1 MGRDSRSQDGPPPIP
16 MLYQGFRLSLEAFE
30 DAYGTLEDFIIFE
43 ALGDSNESLGYAI
56 GRINRFFPTEEGGA
70 HIELSYLGCENS
82 FYRWYIEHEGEPGG
96 LPRGWSH
103 HLCRR
108 SLTTCCRKEGRK
120 MVHVQKWGP
129 ITKENAHTLLVAW
142 GYTGFADL
150 GRKPPLSRRSGSG
163 AAPAATTKKAGKKPA
178 ALALEPEE
186 AEVVDDDEDEAE
198 EPPRRRGRKRHRGSA
213 ALEQETANVLDG
225 MMSEAAKDEGLHPS
239 GGGPLEARLKG
250 LKAKLHEKTKSQ
262 GGGAAKVLAEK
273 AQAAASSSKPRAKS
287 RRSGEVVTA
296 LKKALLP
303 RGRARDSEE
312 VAEDSYSEGDEDDD
326 GLGLGRG
333 GSSLVAKRRQLR
345 RYAQEHPGH
354 LLCKGLENM
363 REQVG
368 EIFGDEELNED
379 KYAPVVNRYLL
390 SVLLP
395 NYPAKHQHEDRLR
408 EMRTLAL
415 GLDMILRGKID
426 GAADLFMQRFKS
438 LSMALRDGDPRYG
451 RYLELLPEDL
461 IGGGA
466 TQGET
471 EYARTMALKAAKS
484 EALMKKGLD
493 AATRAVEVTPEKSSY
508 QGPTGEED
516 ATQWSTRRRSPCQLR
531 GGQPEGGEERSAGL
545 GGDGPS
551 TASSSAS
558 GRREPKQMEG
568 QGLRAPQEGPVREL
582 VDEDGAPSDR
592 PGWAAP
598 VEFSLPGLGRPLPQ
612 TGAHTLAQSLGDLFQ
627 LLDVAP
633 EVTFNALAGQ
643 VVTSVECQHRLQLG
657 ITLLQLL
664 LLSLRDRGHF
674 CNFMELLQTIT
685 PLAGGTQKQGA
696 GIRQRDLLPLPIP
709 AFGALLNL
717 VKKHKRPGSGVIIW
731 RVAEARKV
739 GKQQLKKSVSAACFQ
754 TWRLLSVITLNGMGT
769 GWEKLA
775 PASGHV
781 VTRSQT
787 LALESLA
794 RRCAWWS
801 GSPLEERPPGD
812 FSDLIRSRQ
821 VDYTGDAVLKALPLR
836 LEELAPGLPEDGVA
850 GSLDASSIADETV
863 KCWVDDPDVALLDPS
878 AWPHPLP
885 SASMNVSVSEWERI
899 VAVLYNKGIVAP
911 IEAEEIFHVNGVPV
925 LNGVFAVEKGGEP
938 LPGECRVTRL
948 IMNLVPAN
956 SLQKL
961 MPGDLPTL
969 AGSSNWSGIHLL
981 PNEVLLWSGD
991 DQKGAFYAWKLPKA
1005 WRKLMAFKM
1014 PVPGRLVGRPDIP
1027 YIHVA
1032 SAVIPMG
1039 WVNAVSLFQHL
1050 HRRAGLAAEPVGAGL
1065 DPSNEWR
1072 RDKPIPRGAVD
1083 AGGMWFQ
1090 YYLDDFDCPE
1100 KVAKHT
1106 WKTMVNTMSP
1116 TQAKQRLSYDRI
1128 GIGISEKKAHVREP
1142 CVVRMGAEVDG
1153 VAGLL
1158 SAPRLKIL
1166 ETGWLLVWALG
1177 RPVLSARMKMV
1188 LLGRLTRCFEFRRP
1202 LMCLL
1207 NKCWPKSM
1215 WCRATPLPSGH
1226 AFELIT
1232 AGALLCLAVMD
1243 LRTPVSGLVTCS
1255 DASTMGGGMCV
1266 SAGLTDA
1273 GEKLLMKLDAAP
1285 FDTECMKPQGS
1296 IQQPSRGGP
1305 RVLVLSLFDGV
1316 SAVMCGLTRLPC
1328 AVQGYAMSADDPD
1341 ELRLSRTRFPGVIQL
1356 GKPQKVDAEI
1366 ISKLL
1371 TSVGNR
1377 LDFVLLS
1384 AAATRSFFASDVSD
1398 PFFEICRIFD
1408 LLQHLSLVPVHLMV
1422 ENLGNIPSRDVDAFN
1437 KALGCKPYLVD
1448 SKYFTWVERPRL
1460 FWISWDVHPLPG
1472 LAGRSVMLMLRC
1484 SALSRIF

>member
-1 MGRDSRSQDGPPPIP
+1 GTLILTDGGRSGRAAFLEGS
-16 MLYQGFRLSLEAFE
+16 RLSLEAFE
-30 DAYGTLEDFIIFE
+30 DAYATLEDFIIFE
-43 ALGDSNESLGYAI
+43 AVLTLS
-56 GRINRFFPTEEGGA
+56 FPIWDARTVFTGGT
-70 HIELSYLGCENS
+70 LSMKA
-82 FYRWYIEHEGEPGG
+82 R
-96 LPRGWSH
+96 RG
-103 HLCRR
+103 
-108 SLTTCCRKEGRK
+108 
-120 MVHVQKWGP
+120 
-129 ITKENAHTLLVAW
+129 
-142 GYTGFADL
+142 
-150 GRKPPLSRRSGSG
+150 GSG

-178 ALALEPEE
+178 VLALEPEE
-186 AEVVDDDEDEAE
+186 PEVVDDDEDEAE
-198 EPPRRRGRKRHRGSA
+198 EPPRRRSRKRHRGSA

-225 MMSEAAKDEGLHPS
+225 MMSEA
-239 GGGPLEARLKG
+239 
-250 LKAKLHEKTKSQ
+250 KLHERTKSQ
-262 GGGAAKVLAEK
+262 GGGAAKVLAEE
-273 AQAAASSSKPRAKS
+273 AQAAASSSKPRAKN

-303 RGRARDSEE
+303 RARARDFEE
-312 VAEDSYSEGDEDDD
+312 VAEDSYSEGDEDDE

-333 GSSLVAKRRQLR
+333 GSSLVAKRKQLR
-345 RYAQEHPGH
+345 RYAQDHPGQ

-368 EIFGDEELNED
+368 EIFGDEELGED
-379 KYAPVVNRYLL
+379 KYAPVVNRYQL

-408 EMRTLAL
+408 EMRTLAM

-471 EYARTMALKAAKS
+471 EYDT
-484 EALMKKGLD
+484 
-493 AATRAVEVTPEKSSY
+493 ATRAVEVTAEESSH
-508 QGPTGEED
+508 QATTGEED
-516 ATQWSTRRRSPCQLR
+516 AAQWSTRRRSPCQLR
-531 GGQPEGGEERSAGL
+531 GGRPEGGEERSAGL

-558 GRREPKQMEG
+558 GRRKPKQMEG
-568 QGLRAPQEGPVREL
+568 QSVRSPQEGPVREL
-582 VDEDGAPSDR
+582 LNEDGSPSER
-592 PGWAAP
+592 
-598 VEFSLPGLGRPLPQ
+598 LGRLPPQ
-612 TGAHTLAQSLGDLFQ
+612 AGGHTLAQSLGDLFP

-643 VVTSVECQHRLQLG
+643 IMSSVECQHRLQLG

-674 CNFMELLQTIT
+674 CNFLELLETIT

-696 GIRQRDLLPLPIP
+696 GIRQRDVLPLPIP

-717 VKKHKRPGSGVIIW
+717 VKKHKQPGSGVIVW

-781 VTRSQT
+781 ATRSQT

-812 FSDLIRSRQ
+812 FSDLIRARQ

-850 GSLDASSIADETV
+850 GSLDASNIADETV
-863 KCWVDDPDVALLDPS
+863 KCWVDDPNVALLDPS
-878 AWPHPLP
+878 AWPRPLP

-911 IEAEEIFHVNGVPV
+911 IEAEEIFHVDGVPV

-938 LPGECRVTRL
+938 APGECRVMRL

-981 PNEVLLWSGD
+981 LNEVLLWSGD

-1014 PVPGRLVGRPDIP
+1014 PVPGRLVGRPGTP

-1039 WVNAVSLFQHL
+1039 WVNAVGLFQHL
-1050 HRRAGLAAEPVGAGL
+1050 HRRAGLASEPVGAGL

-1072 RDKPIPRGAVD
+1072 RDRPVPRGAVD

-1166 ETGWLLVWALG
+1166 ETGWLLVWVLG

-1215 WCRATPLPSGH
+1215 WCRATPLPDDH

-1273 GEKLLMKLDAAP
+1273 GEKLLVKLDATP
-1285 FDTECMKPQGS
+1285 FDAECMKPQGS

-1356 GKPQKVDAEI
+1356 GKAEKVDAEI

-1371 TSVGNR
+1371 TSFGNR
-1377 LDFVLLS
+1377 LDSVLPS
-1384 AAATRSFFASDVSD
+1384 AAVPRSFFACDVSD
-1398 PFFEICRIFD
+1398 PFFEISRIFN

-1422 ENLGNIPSRDVDAFN
+1422 ENVSNIPSKDVEAFN
-1437 KALGCKPYLVD
+1437 KVLRCKPYLID
-1448 SKYFTWVERPRL
+1448 SKYLGGAAQAVL
-1460 FWISWDVHPLPG
+1460 D
-1472 LAGRSVMLMLRC
+1472 
-1484 SALSRIF
+1484 